1 MTYQICLQSI
11 IQCVEYE
18 FAVVKFVEQD
28 CQKQKDIC
36 VILWM
41 YITTPPLPP
50 PPLSTTDI
58 GLTTAL
64 ISEEQPSLYKF
75 KEMAILASEAFCTHL
90 IFCNISIS
98 FQTNSCWH
106 QKWLCAID
114 CQMPAQISSIPGRI
128 YQFVTSPRLIVVVNQ
143 PLTDGRGIISIFQHT
158 SGKTAAKKTLRASN
172 VASYILLHSFP
183 LVWLYSQKVS
193 FCCIS

>member
-1 MTYQICLQSI
+1 MWFCECTSLP
-11 IQCVEYE
+11 
-18 FAVVKFVEQD
+18 
-28 CQKQKDIC
+28 
-36 VILWM
+36 
-41 YITTPPLPP
+41 PPLPP

-58 GLTTAL
+58 RLTTTL
-64 ISEEQPSLYKF
+64 ISEEQT
-75 KEMAILASEAFCTHL
+75 ILVQIQRDGHLGFWGKNFCTHL

>member
-106 QKWLCAID
+106 QKMTVCN
-114 CQMPAQISSIPGRI
+114 
-128 YQFVTSPRLIVVVNQ
+128 RLSDACTN
-143 PLTDGRGIISIFQHT
+143 
-158 SGKTAAKKTLRASN
+158 LREFREVSTN
-172 VASYILLHSFP
+172 L
-183 LVWLYSQKVS
+183 SQAHA
-193 FCCIS
+193 

>member
-41 YITTPPLPP
+41 YITPP

-64 ISEEQPSLYKF
+64 ISEEQT
-75 KEMAILASEAFCTHL
+75 ILVQIQRDGHL
-90 IFCNISIS
+90 GFWG
-98 FQTNSCWH
+98 FLH
-106 QKWLCAID
+106 PFD
-114 CQMPAQISSIPGRI
+114 
-128 YQFVTSPRLIVVVNQ
+128 
-143 PLTDGRGIISIFQHT
+143 
-158 SGKTAAKKTLRASN
+158 
-172 VASYILLHSFP
+172 ILQYFH
-183 LVWLYSQKVS
+183 
-193 FCCIS
+193 